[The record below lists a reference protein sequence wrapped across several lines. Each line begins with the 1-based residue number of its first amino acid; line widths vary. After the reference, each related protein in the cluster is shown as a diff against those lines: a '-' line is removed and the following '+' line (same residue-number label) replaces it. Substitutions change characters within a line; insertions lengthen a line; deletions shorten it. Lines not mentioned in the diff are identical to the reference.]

1 MLSLSQKSV
10 REDFARSR
18 ARSRFGFTF
27 IEVVMGITVLTL
39 TAGVVL
45 YGLNQLNY
53 QASVNRLYTAAQTLA
68 QNQIDLILTMGPY
81 DPATDKYPLPA
92 HCGVSSS
99 TNTILRTDV
108 TKYYWDPAP
117 AANVCPMSTAEK
129 KITIYK
135 DPMNNNKIVEGTI
148 ETTVKTTPFVDTTG
162 ATLDVRQATVK
173 VIYTF
178 RRRNYTVAM
187 DTMRTSDK

>member
-1 MLSLSQKSV
+1 
-10 REDFARSR
+10 
-18 ARSRFGFTF
+18 
-27 IEVVMGITVLTL
+27 MGITVLSL

-81 DPATDKYPLPA
+81 DPAQNKYPLPA
-92 HCGVSSS
+92 NCGTSSS

-108 TKYYWDPAP
+108 EKYYWDPAP
-117 AANVCPMSTAEK
+117 AAGVCPMSTALK

-135 DPMNNNKIVEGTI
+135 DPMNGNKIVEGTI
-148 ETTVKTTPFVDTTG
+148 ETTVATTPFTVGGTS
-162 ATLDVRQATVK
+162 LDVRQATVK
-173 VIYTF
+173 VKYTF
-178 RRRNYTVAM
+178 RRRDYTVVM

>member
-1 MLSLSQKSV
+1 MLSFSQETV
-10 REDFARSR
+10 RENFAARR

-27 IEVVMGITVLTL
+27 VEVVMGITVLSL

-81 DPATDKYPLPA
+81 DPAQEKYPLPA
-92 HCGVSSS
+92 NCGASSS

-108 TKYYWDPAP
+108 QKYYWDPAP
-117 AANVCPMSTAEK
+117 AAGVCPMSTTLK
-129 KITIYK
+129 NIPIYK
-135 DPMNNNKIVEGTI
+135 DPMNGNKIVEGTI
-148 ETTVKTTPFVDTTG
+148 ETTVITTPFTVSGTS
-162 ATLDVRQATVK
+162 LDVRQATVRVK
-173 VIYTF
+173 YTF
-178 RRRNYTVAM
+178 RRRNYAVVM